1 MESKKARFGVRVTC
15 AGPLSGVDALR
26 RSSMEAD
33 RLGFDTLWVHDY
45 FVWNQLLDSVHISCG
60 SRETYWEASAR
71 DDYQPLF
78 LESLTNLAYVA
89 GITENIRLGLAVL
102 CLPYREAL
110 GTAKQIANIDVL
122 SNGRLELGIGQGA
135 PLSTHNVE
143 FEVMGISRGTKV
155 RHTREVFEAM
165 REVWTKD
172 KATWH
177 SEFCN
182 FDEAEVYPKPVQ
194 KPHPPIWIG
203 GSAEKSLE
211 MIADYADGWLSFW
224 ITPDE
229 FPPAI
234 ADIHRRMR
242 ERGRDPEK
250 FTVGTEIQ
258 VYLADTMEQARAE
271 AEPTMLAFEEG
282 YAGTTGI
289 HISAQDRTDTLEAI
303 WASSLIGSPDD
314 VAAQIHDFI
323 ESGCTAFEMK
333 FMYHSVDHLVEQ
345 WTRFQ
350 EAVAPNFA

>member
-1 MESKKARFGVRVTC
+1 MASKQPRFGVRVTC
-15 AGPLSGVDALR
+15 AGPLSGVDALH
-26 RSSMEAD
+26 RSSVEAD

-45 FVWNQLLDSVHISCG
+45 FVWNRLLDSVHISCG
-60 SRETYWEASAR
+60 SRETFWEASAR

-78 LESLTNLAYVA
+78 LESITNLAYIA

-110 GTAKQIANIDVL
+110 GTAKQIANVDVL
-122 SNGRLELGIGQGA
+122 SNGRLELGVGQGA

-172 KATWH
+172 KATFRG
-177 SEFCN
+177 EFSS
-182 FDEAEVYPKPVQ
+182 FEDAEVYPKPVQ
-194 KPHPPIWIG
+194 KPYPPIWIG

-224 ITPDE
+224 ITPPQ
-229 FPPAI
+229 FPAAI
-234 ADIHRRMR
+234 ADIHRRM
-242 ERGRDPEK
+242 EARGRDPEK
-250 FTVGTEIQ
+250 FTAGTEIQ
-258 VYLADTMEQARAE
+258 VYLADTTEQARAE

-282 YAGTTGI
+282 YAGTTG
-289 HISAQDRTDTLEAI
+289 HHLSPEERTDTLDAI
-303 WASSLIGSPDD
+303 WAASLIGSPDD
-314 VAAQIHDFI
+314 VSEEIGRYI

-333 FMYHSVDHLVEQ
+333 FIYHTVDHLIEQ

-350 EAVAPNFA
+350 EEVAPNFA